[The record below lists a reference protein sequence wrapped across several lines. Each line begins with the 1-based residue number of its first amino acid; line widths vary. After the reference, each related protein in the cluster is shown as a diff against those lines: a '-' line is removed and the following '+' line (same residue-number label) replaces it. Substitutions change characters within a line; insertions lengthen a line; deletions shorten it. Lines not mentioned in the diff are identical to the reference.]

1 VVFHLSPTIQSGDLT
16 DLDLVEHIE
25 IETGTNG
32 VERAGQRPYVD
43 SALCYKVIWHYRWQF
58 FILNGSFV

>member
-1 VVFHLSPTIQSGDLT
+1 MHAVYFNEVVFHLSPTIQSRDLT

-32 VERAGQRPYVD
+32 VESG
-43 SALCYKVIWHYRWQF
+43 I
-58 FILNGSFV
+58 SFVTNNTIR